1 MMTPNLLKCLLGDAE
16 NKLREILGEKLK
28 RITLYGSYARG
39 DFNEESDIDI
49 IALIDGDEKRFQ
61 RQIVRLNVDLSLLYD
76 VETSIMLVKKETFNT
91 NADLIPLFRNI
102 ESEGVN
108 IYAV

>member
-1 MMTPNLLKCLLGDAE
+1 MTPNLLKCLLGDAE